1 MMAWPSCDLWDRFGF
16 WPFFLFPRLRCLGER
31 EMEKQI
37 VPPNIFEYSS
47 SVHVQKNCTFS
58 LSVKA
63 SLADKSLKSLTSH
76 EVFLHSAKPLWNEY
90 YTRQIFYRQIVL
102 YRVLFSGTRQ
112 RFCWESKNTRQIKNH
127 KKTSK
132 PFLIRGTTPNHHH
145 VLWPFFELNSHVLL
159 PVLRFKLV
167 TLSRAQPT
175 LPLNH
180 YISCVYLCFSSP
192 CIITNQD

>member
-132 PFLIRGTTPNHHH
+132 P
-145 VLWPFFELNSHVLL
+145 
-159 PVLRFKLV
+159 VLRFELV
-167 TLSRAQPT
+167 TLSRTQPT

-180 YISCVYLCFSSP
+180 HISCVYLCFSSP